1 MSKPIIFKEDD
12 KEVYLPKHVII
23 GIGNDNTFTFIDENS
38 NQSIN
43 TNDRRSP
50 HEILDNP
57 NGTEFVKIEV
67 KRTNVK
73 SGDTSFQVGQYW
85 YNVVLDRPCTDRIE
99 RVTKEWFKGVANFDK
114 IWDKFNIYKNKSGVL
129 DIVIANIKNL
139 ISLEDQT
146 SFFKDFKE
154 MKDMQTMDK
163 VEDIQKALIRPFYAV
178 KTIIDMYTGR
188 DDKYGKLVK
197 NYFINDAGRF
207 GFPNINGDKSHII
220 ASLQLIF
227 DISSRC
233 KNCLKNSAIIDPV
246 LKHVR
251 ERTFFLE
258 DKKQNDAIEIFE
270 RTIKNANY
278 TSFTE
283 PVVFIKS
290 LTQLTEVE
298 YVTLNADPWTRKVV
312 IAIKSVGQDPA
323 NQTHDDYKEIGR
335 IHLLPFLKHYIYFD
349 VQKGIIYDDMSAMP
363 KDEVN
368 NLLINADKNFCIT
381 LFVKRGLSYRE
392 FLQDKFNIKSED
404 LDLFLNRAYASNI
417 ELQTLMPNIE
427 DIDKFM
433 DTNMGTRN
441 VVLNHLITMYLADK
455 SIAQTKEIQK
465 ANLTPIQ
472 SRFGLCNFN
481 GQLSYF
487 TAAMQLM
494 YESLPLKAQEYNDQL
509 MNDTNV
515 SREATVNED
524 TDRWQ
529 LLKAWYTKSAI
540 SAVASPEQFLFI
552 HQLLNTEYCLKNMF
566 EYIQTAQIDLD
577 DGKRDT
583 IFENYVK
590 CAYYLTNIAAL
601 PVNIGVSA
609 TSTFAATYKYY
620 MPQIFYT
627 NYCYDTMANLSIDA
641 NALALA
647 RVDAKAVMDRTYW
660 ARPFVLTYSNLSD
673 QSDPNTDK
681 PSSYLQ
687 FLKQSENIAD
697 KETKEIQDALR
708 NNPNVF
714 YLPTIIKNTCVNLL
728 CTLANVMNTKYNTMM
743 WFEDDA
749 TNYIKYDT
757 FVKNNPVQKPPN
769 FIVHV
774 NSLPRKP
781 IVNQAL
787 VSQRA
792 LDVAKAE
799 LNQSTAARTQKV
811 LDLSNNRIPFQ
822 RAEDDLII
830 AQRDKGLADTQ
841 FTAAE
846 SALKADPTNVTIT
859 ENFNQAKLALND
871 ATNKFNEATSK
882 KDELSNVNTNL
893 SDDITKLNQE
903 IKVKTEIHE
912 KANAALALT
921 TTMAYSD
928 WAKEVKFEVPG
939 GSFNNKNLLLICGT
953 YKVDKSSTGTD
964 ILYRH
969 TENSNIFLKFATDSA
984 TASYWQ
990 IHYLDKSSN
999 EVVLAETKDT
1009 ATNVEISKNWIIRN
1023 SDIIQQF
1030 VNTIDKD
1037 ATQTNIMNK
1046 KSWFGFTDSNID
1058 DIFSNDIEL
1067 PDRINSST
1075 INNLNNASEIT
1086 FEITEL
1092 GEIYQPQDGEPKD
1105 LSVVFTKKVEDK
1117 RRFIHYETGSG
1128 KETSSGFTR
1137 VGTIYK
1143 SIHHNYYYKYFSKSA
1158 NSVINDAETTPYNP
1172 EEDFKDMFPFITL
1185 YRSDAYTSIYSSAD
1199 PTLIYKDTISW
1210 YRENEQR
1217 IDNLGV

>member
-433 DTNMGTRN
+433 DNNMGTRN
-441 VVLNHLITMYLADK
+441 IVLNHLITMYLADK

-494 YESLPLKAQEYNDQL
+494 YESLPLKVQEYNDKL
-509 MNDTNV
+509 MDDINV
-515 SREATVNED
+515 SKEALQSTSGEYRIITMIKGVWKRQVNAA
-524 TDRWQ
+524 Q
-529 LLKAWYTKSAI
+529 
-540 SAVASPEQFLFI
+540 ASPEQFLFI

-566 EYIQTAQIDLD
+566 EYIQTAQIDLV
-577 DGKRDT
+577 DGKQDT

-590 CAYYLTNIAAL
+590 CAYYLTNVAAL
-601 PVNIGVSA
+601 PVNIGVLA
-609 TSTFAATYKYY
+609 NTKFAEDYKYY
-620 MPQIFYT
+620 MPQIFNT
-627 NYCYDTMANLSIDA
+627 NYCYDTMANLAIDVQ
-641 NALALA
+641 ALAMS
-647 RVDAKAVMDRTYW
+647 RIKANVLINRNYW
-660 ARPFVLTYSNLSD
+660 GNFLIKFYSNLQD
-673 QSDPNTDK
+673 QSDPNQYSDPNENK

-687 FLKQSENIAD
+687 YFKSNEHVSQV
-697 KETKEIQDALR
+697 ETNQIQEALR
-708 NNPNVF
+708 NNPNGF
-714 YLPTIIKNTCVNLL
+714 GLPAIIKNSCVNLL
-728 CTLANVMNTKYNTMM
+728 CTLANVMNTKYNAMM

-749 TNYIKYDT
+749 KNYIKYDT
-757 FVKNNPVQKPPN
+757 FVKNNDTKPPN

-781 IVNQAL
+781 IVNKQRINQQAVDTAKAKL
-787 VSQRA
+787 DQSNATKAKTLLDASSNILELTNARNELTNARNELTNAENNLKIAKDAVKATDADLRTNNNQTTPAALTIATTKVNDLTDKVKVLEDRDRSLINDIGLLDKDISSETTILTNATTA
-792 LDVAKAE
+792 LDV
-799 LNQSTAARTQKV
+799 
-811 LDLSNNRIPFQ
+811 
-822 RAEDDLII
+822 
-830 AQRDKGLADTQ
+830 
-841 FTAAE
+841 
-846 SALKADPTNVTIT
+846 
-859 ENFNQAKLALND
+859 
-871 ATNKFNEATSK
+871 
-882 KDELSNVNTNL
+882 
-893 SDDITKLNQE
+893 
-903 IKVKTEIHE
+903 
-912 KANAALALT
+912 
-921 TTMAYSD
+921 TMPYSD
-928 WAKEVKFEVPG
+928 WAKQVKIEVPG
-939 GSFNNKNLLLICGT
+939 VSFQNNNLNLICGT
-953 YKVDKSSTGTD
+953 YSIILRSPPDD
-964 ILYRH
+964 IFYRH
-969 TENSNIFLKFATDSA
+969 TENSNIFLKFDTDYFWIIYYKLVEPTS
-984 TASYWQ
+984 
-990 IHYLDKSSN
+990 IRN
-999 EVVLAETKDT
+999 IVLARTSTKGT
-1009 ATNVEISKNWIIRN
+1009 STQFSKDWIIRK
-1023 SDIIQQF
+1023 SDIIEQIVHKLQPEA
-1030 VNTIDKD
+1030 TITEQIKE
-1037 ATQTNIMNK
+1037 ISWVYPP
-1046 KSWFGFTDSNID
+1046 KSTLEDSLTD
-1058 DIFSNDIEL
+1058 DID
-1067 PDRINSST
+1067 T
-1075 INNLNNASEIT
+1075 TNNPQLNNASEIT

-1199 PTLIYKDTISW
+1199 STLIYKDTISW

-1217 IDNLGV
+1217 IHNLGV